1 MPPAF
6 NTLTD
11 RARLATFGLRYHRA
25 VEVACPTLHCSST
38 TEYFQTKPFCR
49 AESPARCG
57 GNVILR
63 NEANFQPRAEA
74 VEKVFLQNEPKKSL
88 KTLEAGC
95 DSVFG
100 GRTSQPSPPD
110 CGAVG
115 SIPGKEL
122 LDVERGPGRGD
133 GRDPASGCGDAKRI

>member
-49 AESPARCG
+49 AESPARWG
-57 GNVILR
+57 GKVILR
-63 NEANFQPRAEA
+63 NEPKEFIENIGSGGSTQSSGAALPSHHHPTAAPLGPFLEKNCWTLNVDPDEA
-74 VEKVFLQNEPKKSL
+74 TAAILHLAAGMLSESELNQWI
-88 KTLEAGC
+88 EAQ
-95 DSVFG
+95 S
-100 GRTSQPSPPD
+100 S
-110 CGAVG
+110 
-115 SIPGKEL
+115 E
-122 LDVERGPGRGD
+122 
-133 GRDPASGCGDAKRI
+133 